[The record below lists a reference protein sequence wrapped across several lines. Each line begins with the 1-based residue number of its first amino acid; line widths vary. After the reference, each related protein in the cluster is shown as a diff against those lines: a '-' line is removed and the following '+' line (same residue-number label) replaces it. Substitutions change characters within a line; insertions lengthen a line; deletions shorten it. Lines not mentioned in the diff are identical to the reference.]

1 VIQSLWQH
9 VTSGYGAEVGPALSS
24 QDPNTLDRASL
35 VEAYYELLEAAR
47 QARIKREPGE
57 PYALLASVPFNMYLN
72 TNPDRLIEHALEAA
86 GREPQVAV
94 CEWNDRMQPH
104 QSVFDRNPAYRPD
117 QKMPLVYQ
125 LFGHLQ
131 DPDSLVITE
140 DDYFDYLIGVTSN
153 KDLIPAGVRR
163 ALADTALM
171 FLGFSMDDWSFR
183 VLFRSIMN
191 QGGGSRRN
199 RYAHV
204 AVQINPE
211 EGPIIEVEAAR
222 RFFETYFHSSAI
234 TIYWGSVED
243 FVRELADQWARRARA
258 KASA

>member
-1 VIQSLWQH
+1 
-9 VTSGYGAEVGPALSS
+9 
-24 QDPNTLDRASL
+24 
-35 VEAYYELLEAAR
+35 
-47 QARIKREPGE
+47 
-57 PYALLASVPFNMYLN
+57 
-72 TNPDRLIEHALEAA
+72 
-86 GREPQVAV
+86 
-94 CEWNDRMQPH
+94 
-104 QSVFDRNPAYRPD
+104 
-117 QKMPLVYQ
+117 
-125 LFGHLQ
+125 
-131 DPDSLVITE
+131 VITE

-191 QGGGSRRN
+191 QSGGSRRS

-211 EGPIIEVEAAR
+211 EGRIIEVDAAR
-222 RFFETYFHSSAI
+222 RFFESYFHSSAI

-243 FVRELADQWARRARA
+243 FVRELADQWARSARA
-258 KASA
+258 KVSA